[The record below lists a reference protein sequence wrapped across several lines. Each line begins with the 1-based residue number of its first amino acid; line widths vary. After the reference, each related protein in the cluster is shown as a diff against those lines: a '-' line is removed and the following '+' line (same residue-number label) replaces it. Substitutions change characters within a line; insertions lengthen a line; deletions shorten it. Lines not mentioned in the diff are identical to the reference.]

1 VENTD
6 NDPIAI
12 SNKKLFNFEHGHNTT
27 TKEWHSMK
35 STFKL
40 FAISRSLSC
49 AIAITI
55 LALGFFPVTKSAL
68 AFKPDEAGHLGITST
83 AIFSITELVGSV
95 RLKFSRQAHTEI
107 RDANISTDSLT
118 GDAWVAEKHFDNEE
132 FPAATTRL
140 LKLKSYIIGQITS
153 PSPNGKN
160 ARIALGGAL
169 HTIQDFYAHTNWV
182 EMGNTGIDTRLG
194 RTTIPKP
201 PLSLQSSLMNDPGVL
216 LPRVP
221 HLTSGYFLPVTF
233 CSAPPGKTRHG
244 WTICPNGLN
253 KDDSS
258 RPRYTQARTL
268 AVYAS
273 QDFINQILK
282 APGVN
287 GNARAIRALM
297 GL

>member
-1 VENTD
+1 MKFKRF
-6 NDPIAI
+6 I
-12 SNKKLFNFEHGHNTT
+12 STLKD
-27 TKEWHSMK
+27 K
-35 STFKL
+35 STVRNL
-40 FAISRSLSC
+40 AV
-49 AIAITI
+49 ITVM
-55 LALGFFPVTKSAL
+55 LLLGSSVTAKSAF
-68 AFKPDEAGHLGITST
+68 AFKPDEAGHLGITSA
-83 AIFSITELVGSV
+83 AIFGITETVGGV
-95 RLKFSRQAHTEI
+95 KLKFSRQAHTEI

-132 FPAATTRL
+132 FLAATTRL
-140 LKLKSYIIGQITS
+140 LKLKSYIIGQITA

-201 PLSLQSSLMNDPGVL
+201 PLSLQSSPMNDPGVL

-221 HLTSGYFLPVTF
+221 HLTSGYFLSPIF

-244 WTICPNGLN
+244 WGACPNGLN
-253 KDDSS
+253 KDDSD
-258 RPRYTQARTL
+258 RRGYTQARTL

-282 APGVN
+282 SPGVA
-287 GNARAIRALM
+287 GNSRAIRALM
-297 GL
+297 GI

>member
-1 VENTD
+1 MNFRVQ
-6 NDPIAI
+6 
-12 SNKKLFNFEHGHNTT
+12 KLAFKHGRN
-27 TKEWHSMK
+27 
-35 STFKL
+35 TFKN
-40 FAISRSLSC
+40 FVVTFT
-49 AIAITI
+49 ITI
-55 LALGFFPVTKSAL
+55 VLLLLGYLFTAKLVL
-68 AFKPDEAGHLGITST
+68 AFKPDEAGHLGITS
-83 AIFSITELVGSV
+83 AAMLSIAEPVGGV
-95 RLKFSRQAHTEI
+95 KLKFSRQARAEI

-140 LKLKSYIIGQITS
+140 LNLKSYIIGQITS
-153 PSPNGKN
+153 PSPNGRN
-160 ARIALGGAL
+160 ARIALGGTL
-169 HTIQDFYAHTNWV
+169 HTIQDFYTHTNWV
-182 EMGNTGIDTRLG
+182 EMGNTGIDIRLG

-201 PLSLQSSLMNDPGVL
+201 PVSLQSSPINDPGVL
-216 LPRVP
+216 LARVP
-221 HLTSGYFLPVTF
+221 HLTSGYFLPPTF

-244 WTICPNGLN
+244 WDICPNGLN

-258 RPRYTQARTL
+258 RPRYMQARTL

-282 APGVN
+282 APGVA

>member
-1 VENTD
+1 MNFKAQKPTTSRGRNTFRTFAAIFSVT
-6 NDPIAI
+6 IALL
-12 SNKKLFNFEHGHNTT
+12 LFSSLLTP
-27 TKEWHSMK
+27 K
-35 STFKL
+35 S
-40 FAISRSLSC
+40 
-49 AIAITI
+49 
-55 LALGFFPVTKSAL
+55 VL
-68 AFKPDEAGHLGITST
+68 AFKPDEAGHLGITSA
-83 AIFSITELVGSV
+83 AILSISEPVGSV
-95 RLKFSRQAHTEI
+95 KLKFSRQARTEI

-118 GDAWVAEKHFDNEE
+118 GDFWASEKHFDNEE

-140 LKLKSYIIGQITS
+140 LNLKGYIIGQILS

-160 ARIALGGAL
+160 ARVALGGAL

-182 EMGNTGIDTRLG
+182 EMGNTSIDIRLG

-201 PLSLQSSLMNDPGVL
+201 PLTLQSSPMTDPGVL

-221 HLTSGYFLPVTF
+221 HLTSGYFLPPTF

-244 WTICPNGLN
+244 WDICPNGLS
-253 KDDSS
+253 KDDRS
-258 RPRYTQARTL
+258 RPRYMEARTL

-282 APGVN
+282 APGVA
-287 GNARAIRALM
+287 GNARAIRTLM